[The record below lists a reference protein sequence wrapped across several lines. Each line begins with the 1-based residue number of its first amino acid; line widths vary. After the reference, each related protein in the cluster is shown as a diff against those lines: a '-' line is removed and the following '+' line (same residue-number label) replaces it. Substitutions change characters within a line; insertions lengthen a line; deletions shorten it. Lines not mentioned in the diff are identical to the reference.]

1 MPQFRTPNATCRRL
15 DTKDSV
21 FVTWKG
27 TMHCSVQFHKHWSS
41 GWSDTR
47 RRNPMSEPHRRAIR
61 GVGLSQSANILRF
74 IFSQCEKRQL
84 QSRLA
89 LFTHMQTFH
98 DSGTY
103 SESCVWFRPPWE
115 WNAFIMF
122 LFIGICHC
130 GDRNARNTQLPMST
144 KKHTGNRMI
153 IHGQNTN
160 LQAWKAS
167 NPEETLSNV
176 L

>member
-1 MPQFRTPNATCRRL
+1 MSPSRHQGLCISDMERNNALFCTISQTLVIRL
-15 DTKDSV
+15 KWHTTKESHEWTASTGDWRCGI
-21 FVTWKG
+21 VTVREHIK
-27 TMHCSVQFHKHWSS
+27 VY
-41 GWSDTR
+41 
-47 RRNPMSEPHRRAIR
+47 
-61 GVGLSQSANILRF
+61 
-74 IFSQCEKRQL
+74 FSQCEKRQL

-89 LFTHMQTFH
+89 LLTHMQTFH

-103 SESCVWFRPPWE
+103 FESCVWFRPPWE
-115 WNAFIMF
+115 WNTFIMY

-144 KKHTGNRMI
+144 KTHTGNRMTI
-153 IHGQNTN
+153 DAQITN